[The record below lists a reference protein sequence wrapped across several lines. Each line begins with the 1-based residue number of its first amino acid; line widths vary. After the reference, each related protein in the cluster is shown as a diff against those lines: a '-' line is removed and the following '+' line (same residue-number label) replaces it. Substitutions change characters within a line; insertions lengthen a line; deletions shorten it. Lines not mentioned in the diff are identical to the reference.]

1 MSEDDEVIA
10 HFIGRLTLK
19 SANLDMYRRM
29 FFCGILLLLVIVA
42 AEMVIPLLSPP
53 IAVNSRASN
62 LTVPLSLWTGEQH
75 LSQPIAATPNSTVNS
90 SQNAQEQQTSDNTIA
105 NDTITAAG
113 VFAAVV
119 GVILGMLTLAAAI
132 ATGVGILEVRRI
144 SGFRKRFDVEL
155 KQLHELIDTQSQKFI
170 EASYFYSEG
179 TKEYKAGDNKHAIE
193 HYLEALKY
201 QPKSPRILERIGRAY
216 SNLDVNERAFDFLQR
231 ALVLDPDYEPTLRS
245 LALYYRYFDGPEA
258 IKLLKQ
264 ILAKN
269 SSAYEAWDFL
279 GLCYR
284 DKLQQ
289 GEQLSKDQEFINKAI
304 HAHEEALKI
313 KKRPETEFYLGI
325 ILYFSPDSDTNR
337 AKELLISAAKRVEEQ
352 EHDVRIRDVWK
363 KLILVGLPIV
373 EDNQNEA
380 LQKITSMIQ
389 YSSSYKPSKR
399 IYVGVE
405 SHLRFLLE
413 GTGHSD
419 WIKEFMESV
428 NRWKES

>member
-10 HFIGRLTLK
+10 PFIGHHTLK
-19 SANLDMYRRM
+19 NANSNVYRRM
-29 FFCGILLLLVIVA
+29 FFCGILLLLVIIA
-42 AEMVIPLLSPP
+42 DEMIILLLSPT

-62 LTVPLSLWTGEQH
+62 LTEPLSLWTGEQNMP
-75 LSQPIAATPNSTVNS
+75 QPIVVTPTSTVNS
-90 SQNAQEQQTSDNTIA
+90 AQNSQERQTSDNTIA

-119 GVILGMLTLAAAI
+119 GVILGMLTLVAAI
-132 ATGVGILEVRRI
+132 ATGFGILEVRRI

-155 KQLHELIDTQSQKFI
+155 KQLHELIDTESQKFI

-201 QPKSPRILERIGRAY
+201 LPKSPRILERIGRAY
-216 SNLDVNERAFDFLQR
+216 SNLDVNERAFDYLKR
-231 ALVLDPDYEPTLRS
+231 ALVLDPDYEPALRS
-245 LALYYRYFDGPEA
+245 LALYYRYFDRQEA

-269 SSAYEAWDFL
+269 SSAYETWDFL

-284 DKLQQ
+284 DQLQQ
-289 GEQLSKDQEFINKAI
+289 GEQLSKDQEIINKAI
-304 HAHEEALKI
+304 NAHEEALKI

-325 ILYFSPDSDTNR
+325 LLYFSPEGDKNC
-337 AKELLISAAKRVEEQ
+337 AKELLISASKRVEEQ
-352 EHDVRIRDVWK
+352 EHDMRIRDVWK
-363 KLILVGLPIV
+363 NLILVGLPVV

-380 LQKITSMIQ
+380 LQKIISMIQ
-389 YSSSYKPSKR
+389 YNSSYKPSRR

-413 GTGHSD
+413 GTGHSN
-419 WIKEFMESV
+419 WIQTFMDSV